1 MKWLELPKATPRV
14 LRQFSAAW
22 LILFGILAFRQGW
35 VRHHPAIG
43 ILLAVVTLPGIIG
56 LWRPKWVRWLF
67 LAAAAAA
74 FPIGWVVTQLV
85 LLVMFFLILTPI
97 AFCLRWCGHDPL
109 QLRARDRASYWIKRE
124 KAPKPEQYLK
134 PY

>member
-1 MKWLELPKATPRV
+1 MKWLELPKATSRV

-22 LILFGILAFRQGW
+22 LVLFGFLAFRQGW
-35 VRHHPAIG
+35 VRHHPTVAIV
-43 ILLAVVTLPGIIG
+43 LALAGLPGIIG
-56 LWRPKWVRWLF
+56 LWRPRWVRRLF
-67 LAAAAAA
+67 LVAAAVA

-85 LLVMFFLILTPI
+85 LLVMFFLILTPL

-109 QLRARDRASYWIKRE
+109 QLRARNRASYWIKRE
-124 KAPKPEQYLK
+124 KVSKPEQYLK